1 MTVMLYPD
9 SLLINTL
16 ITSYNNQKPYTLVF
30 TYSYKFKPRV
40 KGRHYN
46 KLYGICKCLFHFR
59 KILYVNTDFSRGY
72 IFHKIPR
79 Y

>member
-40 KGRHYN
+40 KGRHWHMQVF
-46 KLYGICKCLFHFR
+46 IS
-59 KILYVNTDFSRGY
+59 FS
-72 IFHKIPR
+72 
-79 Y
+79 